1 MTIFIHYMYIQ
12 GKGVARWRSLYRGP
26 PPASM
31 PEARGDSGEEGDV
44 SGEAGWLEKECE
56 RQPVR

>member
-1 MTIFIHYMYIQ
+1 MAEPLQ
-12 GKGVARWRSLYRGP
+12 GPP

-31 PEARGDSGEEGDV
+31 LEARGDSGEEDNV
-44 SGEAGWLEKECE
+44 SGEAGWLKEKCE